1 MATTNIELNKETATL
16 ATEGTYCEND
26 IKVSAKLQNKSVTPT
41 TAAQTVEADEGYAGL
56 RAVEVAA
63 ATRTAITAMDLSY
76 GDQNVTYSSTDGIGL
91 NGAGKIT
98 YADGTVDNITKD
110 IEVPLIA
117 KDGLKADGSADNKKV
132 EIKIDPAHS
141 VYMATV
147 PTANSAV
154 PVKTGNAWSG
164 IAATPSASASSVV
177 TRDANGRAQF
187 ATPALDADAANKAYV
202 DAKGPAGTVVE
213 LTAATNATQGTLT
226 TEQLATLQAS
236 DNASIMLDHKK
247 YYLEGKGHQE
257 GYLTYT
263 HVGFEN
269 NVHILESIT
278 ITISTR
284 AWVLNASDVYNMKK
298 MTQAAY
304 NALETKD
311 SGTLYLIVG

>member
-26 IKVSAKLQNKSVTPT
+26 IKVSAKLQSKSVTPT
-41 TAAQTVEADEGYAGL
+41 PAAQTVEADEGYAGL
-56 RAVEVAA
+56 RTVNVAA

-76 GDQNVTYSSTDGIGL
+76 GDQNVTYNSTEGIGL
-91 NGAGKIT
+91 NGNGKIT
-98 YADGTVDNITKD
+98 YADNTVDDITKD
-110 IEVPLIA
+110 LEVPLIA
-117 KDGLKADGSADNKKV
+117 KEGLRADASADNKKV

-147 PTANSAV
+147 PPANSAV

-177 TRDANGRAQF
+177 TRDANGRSQF
-187 ATPALDADAANKAYV
+187 ATPALDADAATKGYV

-284 AWVLNASDVYNMKK
+284 AWVLNASDVYGMKK

>member
-56 RAVEVAA
+56 RTVNVAA

-76 GDQNVTYSSTDGIGL
+76 GDQNVTYNSTEGIGL
-91 NGAGKIT
+91 NGNGKIT
-98 YADGTVDNITKD
+98 YADNTVDDITKD
-110 IEVPLIA
+110 LEVPLIA
-117 KDGLKADGSADNKKV
+117 KEGLRADASADNKKV

-147 PTANSAV
+147 PPANSAV

-177 TRDANGRAQF
+177 TRDANGRSQF
-187 ATPALDADAANKAYV
+187 ATPALDADAATKGYV

-263 HVGFEN
+263 HVGYEN

-284 AWVLNASDVYNMKK
+284 AWVLNASDVYGMKK

>member
-1 MATTNIELNKETATL
+1 MATINIEMNKPAVTL

-26 IKVSAKLQNKSVTPT
+26 IKVSAKLQNKSVMPT
-41 TAAQTVEADEGYAGL
+41 TAAQTVEADAGYAGL
-56 RAVEVAA
+56 RAVNVAA

-76 GDQNVTYSSTDGIGL
+76 GDQNVTYNSTDGIGL
-91 NGAGKIT
+91 NGAGKVT
-98 YADGTVDNITKD
+98 YADNTIDDITKD
-110 IEVPLIA
+110 LEVPLVA
-117 KDGLKADGSADNKKV
+117 TAGLMADASADNKKV

-141 VYMATV
+141 VYMATT
-147 PTANSAV
+147 PAANSAV
-154 PVKTGNAWSG
+154 PVKTGNVWSG
-164 IAATPSASASSVV
+164 IVATPSASASSVV
-177 TRDANGRAQF
+177 TRDGNGRAQF
-187 ATPALDADAANKAYV
+187 AMPSLDADAATKGYV

-213 LTAATNATQGTLT
+213 LTGTANATQGTLT
-226 TEQLATLQAS
+226 TEQLAALQAS
-236 DNASIMLDHKK
+236 DNASIMLGHKK

-263 HVGFEN
+263 HVGYEN
-269 NVHILESIT
+269 HVHILESIT

-284 AWVLNASDVYNMKK
+284 AWVLNASDVYGMKK